1 MVVSIQL
8 VRWLSI
14 ANDKNQFGR
23 LHMRI
28 MELLTERDISKTR
41 ICKDLDIP
49 RSNFNKYC
57 RDQFQRIDANLVCK
71 ICDYLDIEVGEL
83 IVRVK

>member
-1 MVVSIQL
+1 MTT
-8 VRWLSI
+8 
-14 ANDKNQFGR
+14 DKKEYGR

-28 MELLTERDISKTR
+28 VELLAERNISKTR

-57 RDQFQRIDANLVCK
+57 RDEFQRIDANLVCK
-71 ICDYLDIEVGEL
+71 ICEYLDIEVGEL